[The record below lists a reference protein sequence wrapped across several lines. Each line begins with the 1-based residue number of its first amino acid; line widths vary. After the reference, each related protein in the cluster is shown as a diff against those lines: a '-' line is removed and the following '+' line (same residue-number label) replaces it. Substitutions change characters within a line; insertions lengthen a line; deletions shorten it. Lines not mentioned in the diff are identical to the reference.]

1 MRKVYFIFIT
11 LMLLAVFVFNGCNP
25 RGSEKISPE
34 NPTGNLRGNFVWVC
48 KGGGSLYDSGCAI
61 AVDSNNNLYAAGFF
75 EGSAVFGN
83 TSLNVYGNGGYDIF
97 IAKYDSS
104 GNLIWVKQAGSDD
117 YDESASITTDNLDN
131 VYVTGYFKG
140 TAAFGG
146 SSLTSYGER
155 DIFINKYDSS
165 GNLIWVKQAGSSG
178 DDEGSSITTDN
189 ANNVLITGSFVGIA
203 AFENTAM
210 ISNGGSDIFIAK
222 YDSSG
227 NLLWVKQAGS
237 PSFDRGYSITTDN
250 SDNVYVTGYFKGKA
264 GFGGT
269 SITTYGDRDVF
280 VAKYDSSGNLIWIKQ
295 GGGSYWDYGYSLTTD
310 NTNNVYVTGFFFES
324 AVFEGTSLTSSGHND
339 VFIAKYDSSGNLIWI
354 KQAGGTSYDRG
365 KSIIADNS
373 GNIYLTGHFKT
384 NTTFENTS
392 FTAYGQ
398 YDIFIARYDSNG
410 NLIWVKQAGGDDYDE
425 GCSITLG
432 NDNSIYV
439 TGAFS
444 CYNEAARF
452 DSISLTS
459 EYFDF
464 FVGKIV
470 EN

>member
-1 MRKVYFIFIT
+1 MEKNCFIFTT
-11 LMLLAVFVFNGCNP
+11 LMLSLVFVFNGCNP
-25 RGSEKISPE
+25 GGSETDSPE
-34 NPTGNLRGNFVWVC
+34 NPTINPQGNFVWVC
-48 KGGGSLYDSGCAI
+48 KGGGSLYDTGCAI
-61 AVDSNNNLYAAGFF
+61 AVDSNNNLYTAGFF

-83 TSLNVYGNGGYDIF
+83 TSLIAYGNESYDIF
-97 IAKYDSS
+97 IAKYDSA

-117 YDESASITTDNLDN
+117 YDEGLSITTDNLDN
-131 VYVTGYFKG
+131 FYVTGYFKG

-146 SSLTSYGER
+146 ASLTSSGER
-155 DIFINKYDSS
+155 DIFIGKYDSS
-165 GNLIWVKQAGSSG
+165 GNLIWVKQAGGSG

-189 ANNVLITGSFVGIA
+189 ANNVLVTGSFVDIT
-203 AFENTAM
+203 AFENNAM
-210 ISNGGSDIFIAK
+210 TSNGSSDIFIAK

-227 NLLWVKQAGS
+227 NLLWVKQAGG
-237 PSFDRGYSITTDN
+237 PSFDRGYSVTTDN
-250 SDNVYVTGYFKGKA
+250 SDNFYVTGYFKGTA
-264 GFGGT
+264 AFGDT

-280 VAKYDSSGNLIWIKQ
+280 IAKYDSSGNLLWIKQ

-310 NTNNVYVTGFFFES
+310 YLNNVYITGSFFES
-324 AVFEGTSLTSSGHND
+324 AVFDGTSLTSAGHND
-339 VFIAKYDSSGNLIWI
+339 IFIAKYDSSGNLIWV

-384 NTTFENTS
+384 NTTFENTFFS
-392 FTAYGQ
+392 AYGQ

-425 GCSITLG
+425 GCSITRG

-439 TGAFS
+439 TGAYS
-444 CYNEAARF
+444 CYYQAARF
-452 DSISLTS
+452 DDISLTS

-470 EN
+470 EK

>member
-1 MRKVYFIFIT
+1 MFFTFTT
-11 LMLLAVFVFNGCNP
+11 LMVFVVLVFNGCNP
-25 RGSEKISPE
+25 GGSETNSQEDPSA
-34 NPTGNLRGNFVWVC
+34 NPRGNFVWVC
-48 KGGGSLYDSGCAI
+48 KGGGSLYDTGFSI
-61 AVDSNNNLYAAGFF
+61 AVASNDNLYAVGFF

-83 TSLNVYGNGGYDIF
+83 TSLNAYGNGAYDIF
-97 IAKYDSS
+97 IAKYDST

-117 YDESASITTDNLDN
+117 YDEGVSITIDNLDN

-140 TAAFGG
+140 TANFGG
-146 SSLTSYGER
+146 ASLTSYGER
-155 DIFINKYDSS
+155 DVFIAKYDGS

-189 ANNVLITGSFVGIA
+189 ANNVLVTGSFVGIA
-203 AFENTAM
+203 AFENTGM
-210 ISNGGSDIFIAK
+210 TSNGGSDIFIAK
-222 YDSSG
+222 YDGSG

-250 SDNVYVTGYFKGKA
+250 SDNFYVTGFFKGTA
-264 GFGGT
+264 AFGNT
-269 SITTYGDRDVF
+269 SITTFGDRDVF
-280 VAKYDSSGNLIWIKQ
+280 IAKYDGSGNLIWIKQ

-310 NTNNVYVTGFFFES
+310 NTNNVYVTGAFFES
-324 AVFEGTSLTSSGHND
+324 AVFEGASLTSAGHND
-339 VFIAKYDSSGNLIWI
+339 VFIAKYDGSGNLIWV

-384 NTTFENTS
+384 NTTFENTFFS
-392 FTAYGQ
+392 AYGQ

-439 TGAFS
+439 TGAYKS
-444 CYNEAARF
+444 YYQPARF
-452 DSISLTS
+452 DDITLTS